1 MSQVNSITR
10 VYKIQDI
17 PTPSFNSI
25 STKEMSL
32 FTLSIKVYFFFPL
45 LLGMEID
52 LNNPGKVGIGL
63 IDSKPTLLSSLI

>member
-1 MSQVNSITR
+1 MSQVNSLRR
-10 VYKIQDI
+10 VYLIQDI
-17 PTPSFNSI
+17 PTLSFNSI

-52 LNNPGKVGIGL
+52 LNNPGKVGIRL
-63 IDSKPTLLSSLI
+63 IDFKQPCCHP